1 MAKAAS
7 LPLPKRLAVF
17 RACNQDQAAVCPT
30 VKRGGGRLIACMAM
44 HPDALSPHCRKAVA
58 AAMQ

>member
-7 LPLPKRLAVF
+7 VPLPKRLAVF

-44 HPDALSPHCRKAVA
+44 HPDALSPHCRKTIA